1 MFNIFRSVPLLIL
14 LSVST
19 LTHAQSDPRPLQD
32 EDKYARAVL
41 IVPPAFRYLDP
52 AIKFPV
58 EIRVKGTVNDK
69 GVMESVEYSPV
80 EGNEKFIAAIER
92 VLSLWIFRP
101 SVDNAT
107 CAPIAS
113 TSVLLVWFEEKD
125 GKPVVSVSMPKNQLA
140 AKSIDDKPAPV
151 PRILEIRP
159 KVTYPSSARR
169 AGMEGAA
176 DLLYAVNP
184 EGEVLQT
191 RVLYSSPSTVFGDEA
206 LAGSRR
212 VKFSAGTTDD
222 ARKQF
227 CILIPFRYCLIDG
240 ARYPSS
246 ACVKRSPETQ

>member
-1 MFNIFRSVPLLIL
+1 MFNILHPAWLLIL
-14 LSVST
+14 LAAST
-19 LTHAQSDPRPLQD
+19 LAHAQSDPRPLEE
-32 EDKYARAVL
+32 EDKYVRAVL

-52 AIKFPV
+52 AIKLPV
-58 EIRVKGTVNDK
+58 EIRVKGIVNDK

-80 EGNEKFIAAIER
+80 EGNEKFIASIER

-101 SVDNAT
+101 AVDNVT

-113 TSVLLVWFEEKD
+113 TGVLLVWFEEKD
-125 GKPVVSVSMPKNQLA
+125 GKPVVSVSMPKTQPA
-140 AKSIDDKPAPV
+140 AKPIDAKPATV
-151 PRILEIRP
+151 PRILEIYP

-206 LAGSRR
+206 LAGSKR

-222 ARKQF
+222 PRKQS
-227 CILIPFRYCLIDG
+227 CILIPFQYCLIDG

-246 ACVKRSPETQ
+246 ACVNRQP